1 MFTVEYDE
9 EKAAHALVAPDGER
23 VELRDD
29 VWERLRA
36 PEILFNDFKLLLQKW
51 TIHVEKAELLKHEC
65 PTDSEYRQV
74 RSLIRMFKKKE

>member
-1 MFTVEYDE
+1 MFTVEYEE
-9 EKAAHALVAPDGER
+9 EKTAHVLVAPGGER

-36 PEILFNDFKLLLQKW
+36 PEMLFSDFKLLLQKW
-51 TIHVEKAELLKHEC
+51 TIHVGKAELLKREC

>member
-1 MFTVEYDE
+1 MFTVEYEE
-9 EKAAHALVAPDGER
+9 EKTAHVLVAPDGER

-36 PEILFNDFKLLLQKW
+36 PEMLFSDFKQLIRKW
-51 TIHVEKAELLKHEC
+51 CIHLEKADLLKREC
-65 PTDSEYRQV
+65 PTDSEYRQL